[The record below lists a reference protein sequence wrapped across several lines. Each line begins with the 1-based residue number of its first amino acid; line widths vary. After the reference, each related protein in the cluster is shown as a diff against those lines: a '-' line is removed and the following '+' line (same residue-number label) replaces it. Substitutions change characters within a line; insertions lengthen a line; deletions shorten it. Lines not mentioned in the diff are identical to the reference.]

1 LSTPNRRFLILHGAD
16 NWRPREHWQWWL
28 TNELRNRAEQ
38 VLYPQL
44 PSPLSPALDEWLS
57 VLHGELSQLGD
68 GERIVVAH
76 SCGVALWLLA
86 AGTISAEERVDR
98 VAWIA
103 PAGRSAFTAP
113 LRAFIPVE
121 IDYGAVALASRLPP
135 VVVSSDNDPFCPEGI
150 EEYKSIYTR
159 NLGLEH
165 HVIGGAG
172 HISIADGYGPWPSI
186 LDWCLNGETQWQ
198 PRIDAKH

>member
-1 LSTPNRRFLILHGAD
+1 MSTPNRRFLILHGAD

-44 PSPLSPALDEWLS
+44 PS
-57 VLHGELSQLGD
+57 
-68 GERIVVAH
+68 
-76 SCGVALWLLA
+76 
-86 AGTISAEERVDR
+86 R